1 MELSVQSCLES
12 LGISLMSEWDVL
24 AFVSSRRAS
33 LTSVDRIA
41 SLIGYEITAVNAA
54 LEHLEGKKLIERSQL
69 SRGVS
74 FLGVLTSTDAVRQ
87 RCLLQLIS
95 ISKTRAGRV
104 LLARQLK
111 HVSWSRGEKKLR
123 LEREGKWL
131 CLKAI

>member
-1 MELSVQSCLES
+1 
-12 LGISLMSEWDVL
+12 MSEWDLL